1 MSASEKLCYITYF
14 RKINVFFLKSLHP
27 VVVVRFLQMKI
38 SYAGYRF
45 LEDESDFYAVSFRC
59 LFQLFV
65 KDSGYAAYEMHG
77 KLFGTVGQDVSFE
90 ESPEAIRKDTVDVG
104 VRAVCG
110 QKWCE

>member
-45 LEDESDFYAVSFRC
+45 LEDEI
-59 LFQLFV
+59 
-65 KDSGYAAYEMHG
+65 G
-77 KLFGTVGQDVSFE
+77 
-90 ESPEAIRKDTVDVG
+90 
-104 VRAVCG
+104 RAHV
-110 QKWCE
+110 